1 MMSAFLPKQST
12 RTFGYLT
19 AIFSLAVFYLLVFW
33 GFWTLERR
41 HCDFKLQ
48 EFSRKASDVLDQ
60 MLLNADAEEFWVRL
74 LNEDAQSSSGS
85 QDFIDK
91 LSAHRKASGEALTG
105 VVWDEK
111 GQVVLNDHFVDLREG
126 SAELRMM
133 WQCYKDIY
141 NKGKDKDAGAVSK
154 LRYLLGP
161 HLDRDRLA
169 AALYSRHLKLV
180 RPDAAG
186 NFPDFWV
193 FTSGSLTALVFFD
206 RHTMQDDVGL
216 LRFCKEFDGRGMR
229 VGFLNGRQPGQL
241 RNRQALLASTI
252 GELEREG
259 RSASQLGQTMI
270 AGRRMAG
277 MKTLFALQHYQ
288 PLLNPG
294 KLTVFLILISFFAL
308 LIVIKSAGGSVRMNR
323 CPVWMQ
329 LLAILLVTTGLPLL
343 CLVVAA
349 SDHVAR
355 KRSALIDNAYQ
366 TCIAY
371 VQHVDRRSLINRSYM
386 MHRVNRCISAM
397 KGMLPQKYG
406 SEELLDEIVLQMSNT
421 LEDIRLVAS
430 SSSAVMDI
438 TGCYVGG
445 RHKPF
450 AGGKYRQKSN
460 ALFELKIFQDIAK
473 YYLSVINGIP
483 INFDK
488 FNETELIAEMVY
500 QRPFYEI
507 IQNLLMARDTI
518 LALGWGDRT
527 NPVLLK
533 LLSLHDNNI
542 VDYFFM
548 VIFKDNALQ
557 RDFLNRQADNLE
569 RNPFGLKFIYSNG
582 WVFSRDKQVIADNP
596 WFRDIFNKTRGHPA
610 VEPQFTSMDGEDY
623 VFAGIHSQNL
633 NNYYLYAF
641 YPLAKIDDQ
650 IAEER
655 RFMLSAGVVGVVLLL
670 GLALVFASSFVSPLS
685 ALQAGAI
692 AIRKRDFSYRLPEL
706 SADEFGEMARVFNSS
721 ITDFEEL
728 MLAGIVQSRLL
739 PQQGISDSRFDLY
752 GRNIPMTE
760 LGGDYFDYFNVEGG
774 GYVIMAGDVAGH
786 GVGASLIMAM
796 AKAGVMRCQ
805 DCIKDPAAV
814 LARLHQIVHETRTK
828 IQRKIMTFQYL
839 YYDAE
844 SGAGVYSNAGA
855 CSPILVDHVSR
866 ETAEITLQAP
876 VLGGFKKSRF
886 ANLDIKLKAGQ
897 ALVFYTDGIIE
908 TMNSE
913 GREIGYDGFKQML
926 LESYDPDARKYY
938 DNIYGRYLKWLGENQ
953 PQDDLTIIIL
963 IRR

>member
-1 MMSAFLPKQST
+1 MANFSTKQGT

-19 AIFSLAVFYLLVFW
+19 AIFALAVFYLLVYW
-33 GFWTLERR
+33 GLWTLERR
-41 HCDFKLQ
+41 HQDFKLQ
-48 EFSRKASDVLDQ
+48 EFSRTASGVLEQ
-60 MLLNADAEEFWVRL
+60 MLLNADVEEFWVRQ
-74 LNEDAQSSSGS
+74 LNEDALGSSGH
-85 QDFIDK
+85 QEFIEK
-91 LSAHRKASGEALTG
+91 LRVHRKTSGEALTC

-111 GQVVLNDHFVDLREG
+111 GRVVLNDHFVELHTEA
-126 SAELRMM
+126 AELRMM

-141 NKGKDKDAGAVSK
+141 NKGKSSDEVAVSN
-154 LRYLLGP
+154 LRQLLGP

-169 AALYSRHLKLV
+169 AALYSRHRRLV

-193 FTSGSLTALVFFD
+193 FTSGRLTALVFFD
-206 RHTMQDDVGL
+206 RHTVKDDVGL
-216 LRFCKEFDGRGMR
+216 VKFCKEFNDRGMR
-229 VGFLNGRQPGQL
+229 VGFLNGRQQDQERGWP
-241 RNRQALLASTI
+241 ALLTSSI
-252 GELEREG
+252 RQLEREG
-259 RSASQLGQTMI
+259 RSASLLGQTML
-270 AGRRMAG
+270 AGRSMAG
-277 MKTLFALQHYQ
+277 MKTLFALNHYQ

-294 KLTVFLILISFFAL
+294 KLTVFLLLISSFVL
-308 LIVIKSAGGSVRMNR
+308 LILIKSAGGSVRMNR

-329 LLAILLVTTGLPLL
+329 LLAILLVTTGLPLF

-366 TCIAY
+366 ACITY

-386 MHRVNRCISAM
+386 MHRVNRCVSAM
-397 KGMLPQKYG
+397 KGLLPQKYG
-406 SEELLDEIVLQMSNT
+406 SQELIDEIVLQMSNT

-430 SSSAVMDI
+430 SSPVVMDI
-438 TGCYVGG
+438 AGCYAGG
-445 RHKPF
+445 RYKPVT
-450 AGGKYRQKSN
+450 GVKSRHKSN
-460 ALFELKIFQDIAK
+460 ALFELKIFQDIAT
-473 YYLSVINGIP
+473 YYLSVVNGIP

-542 VDYFFM
+542 FDYFFM
-548 VIFKDNALQ
+548 VIFRDGVLQ
-557 RDFLNRQADNLE
+557 RDFLQRQTDNLE
-569 RNPFGLKFIYSNG
+569 RNPLGLKFIYSNG
-582 WVFSRDKQVIADNP
+582 MVFSRDKQLVAESP
-596 WFRDIFNKTRGHPA
+596 WFKDIFAKTRGHPA
-610 VEPQFTSMDGEDY
+610 VEPQFTTMDGEDY
-623 VFAGIHSQNL
+623 IFAGIHSQNL

-641 YPLAKIDDQ
+641 YPLAKIDYQ
-650 IAEER
+650 IKEER
-655 RFMLSAGVVGVVLLL
+655 KFMLSAGAVGVILLL

-760 LGGDYFDYFNVEGG
+760 LGGDYFDYFHVEGS
-774 GYVIMAGDVAGH
+774 GYVVMAGDVAGH

-839 YYDAE
+839 FYDAD
-844 SGAGVYSNAGA
+844 SGVGVYSNAGA
-855 CSPILVDHVSR
+855 CSPILVDHASR

-908 TMNSE
+908 TMNSQ
-913 GREIGYDGFKQML
+913 GREIGYEGFKQIL
-926 LESYDPDARKYY
+926 LESYDLDARKYY
-938 DNIYGRYLKWLGENQ
+938 DNIYGRYLKWLGDNQ

-963 IRR
+963 VRR